1 MKRGKR
7 ISIIIFLMIV
17 SLIIM
22 SACTRQSGG
31 FGGMKKDAA
40 PLSVI
45 VEVVQ
50 PRELKEYIKIVGTL
64 EGITDITLSS
74 EVNGKIVEIYK
85 HLGDWVNKGDAIGR
99 IDNADYQNMVD
110 QAKASLLAAEASHE
124 AAQLNLT
131 TTKALYEKDKT
142 SKVDY
147 LNAQISY
154 KSALASLEAAKAG
167 LESAKRTLNNS
178 RFVAPVSGYITSIT
192 LEVGEMVAAG
202 SPVCTIVNSKK
213 LIIKTGISESDIKD
227 VKIGQDV
234 SIRYD
239 NYKQEYKAKIIGIGI
254 KPLAG
259 TANYPIEIEMENPS
273 GSLLPGMVVEGYIL
287 AQVYEDV
294 IYTSLN
300 NIVEK
305 YDDRLVYVI
314 DDENVAHRVMV
325 KLGNEVDRNVIIKEG
340 VKPGDKLV
348 REGYENLQEGTKVI
362 IKSVY
367 QPETSS

>member
-7 ISIIIFLMIV
+7 TTIIIILMMI
-17 SLIIM
+17 SLVMM
-22 SACTRQSGG
+22 SACTRPSGG
-31 FGGMKKDAA
+31 FGGIKREAA
-40 PLSVI
+40 LSPVI
-45 VEVVQ
+45 VEIVQ
-50 PRELKEYIKIVGTL
+50 PQDLKEYIKIVGTL

-74 EVNGKIVEIYK
+74 EVNGKVVEIYK
-85 HLGDWVNKGDAIGR
+85 HLGDWVNKGEAIAR

-110 QAKASLLAAEASHE
+110 QAQASLLAAEASHE

-154 KSALASLEAAKAG
+154 KSALASFEAAKAG

-178 RFVAPVSGYITSIT
+178 RFVAPVSGYITSIA
-192 LEVGEMVAAG
+192 LEVGEMIAAG
-202 SPVCTIVNSKK
+202 SPVCTLVNSKK
-213 LIIKTGISESDIKD
+213 LVIKTGIGESDIMD
-227 VKIGQDV
+227 VSIGQDV

-239 NYKQEYKAKIIGIGI
+239 NYKKEFKGIITGIGI

-259 TANYPIEIEMENPS
+259 TANYPIEIELENPS
-273 GSLLPGMVVEGYIL
+273 GTLLPGMVVEGYIL
-287 AQVYEDV
+287 AQVYTNV

-300 NIVEK
+300 NIIEK
-305 YDDRLVYVI
+305 YDDRLVYII

-325 KLGNEVDRNVIIKEG
+325 KLGNEVDRDVIIEEG
-340 VKPGDKLV
+340 LKPGDMLV
-348 REGYENLQEGTKVI
+348 REGYESLQEGTKVE

-367 QPETSS
+367 QPDAS